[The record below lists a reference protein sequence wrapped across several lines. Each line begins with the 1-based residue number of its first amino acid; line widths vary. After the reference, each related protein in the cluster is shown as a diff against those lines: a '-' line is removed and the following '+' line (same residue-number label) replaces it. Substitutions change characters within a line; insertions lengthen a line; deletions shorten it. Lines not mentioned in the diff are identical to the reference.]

1 MLGVASGAPQVTNLC
16 ATFDQVL
23 AAVVLRVASR
33 APQIF
38 VQLLTRSWPEL
49 CQGWLVGH
57 YKSLCDYC
65 IY

>member
-23 AAVVLRVASR
+23 AAVVLGVASR

-38 VQLLTRSWPEL
+38 VQLLTRSWP
-49 CQGWLVGH
+49 
-57 YKSLCDYC
+57 
-65 IY
+65 